1 MLVFLSS
8 FPDESRVAQYQR
20 AIILHEELRETKSC
34 GADPCRAAVLTPSPS
49 PGFQERL
56 LYIHNHIIYSRKVLS
71 QPWGKAYEESQSP
84 NLGVGWEQTKSNPVS
99 PGFISLS
106 CTCSPIH
113 EIPQCLL
120 IPWTVSLKY
129 IVTKEHVTIIMNKPS
144 ILTHT
149 WPSLSVPLWFCL
161 VNVLCSLSCT
171 ATHTYPKM
179 TSETIDR
186 L

>member
-1 MLVFLSS
+1 MQGCCAHPLYHLDSRQGFFSSMITLSTVGRCYHS
-8 FPDESRVAQYQR
+8 HGAKHMKNPSLQT
-20 AIILHEELRETKSC
+20 LR
-34 GADPCRAAVLTPSPS
+34 
-49 PGFQERL
+49 
-56 LYIHNHIIYSRKVLS
+56 
-71 QPWGKAYEESQSP
+71 
-84 NLGVGWEQTKSNPVS
+84 VGWEQTKSNPVS
-99 PGFISLS
+99 PGFIGLS

-113 EIPQCLL
+113 KIPQCLL

-129 IVTKEHVTIIMNKPS
+129 IVTKEHVTIIMNKPA

-179 TSETIDR
+179 TSETVDR